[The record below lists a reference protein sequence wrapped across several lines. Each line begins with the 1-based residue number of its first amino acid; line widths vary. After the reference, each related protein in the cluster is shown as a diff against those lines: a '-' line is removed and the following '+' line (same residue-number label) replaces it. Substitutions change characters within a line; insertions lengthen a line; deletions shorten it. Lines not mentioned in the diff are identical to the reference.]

1 MFQNK
6 GKGGL
11 NMRFLT
17 QITADTKETFKA
29 MSLWNSGAEKEDFV
43 KKFGS
48 KGGALYDKFEKE
60 YGHACIPVHILHGFE
75 PKEETDP
82 VIRQHRGI
90 DGPGKALR
98 EAIKQK

>member
-1 MFQNK
+1 M
-6 GKGGL
+6 G
-11 NMRFLT
+11 FLSK
-17 QITADTKETFKA
+17 ITAADTKETFKA

-48 KGGALYDKFEKE
+48 KGEEWYNKFEKE
-60 YGHACIPVHILHGFE
+60 YGCACIPVHILVGFE
-75 PKEETDP
+75 PKEDTDP

-98 EAIKQK
+98 EAIKQR